1 MFTLPD
7 PSVLIPLFF
16 VIGVLPI
23 GLVMLTA
30 YTKIV
35 VVLSLLKNA
44 LGLQQVPP
52 AIVTNG
58 LAIVLSWYV
67 MYPVGMQVMT
77 AVEVDLKNPRAPSA
91 LSMVQIIDKAKEP
104 LRAFLDQHAKAHER
118 AFFLDAS
125 KRLISDKL
133 ADKNAPAITDRDF
146 VVLVPA
152 FVVSELTAAF
162 LIGVLIA
169 LPFIVIDLVVAN
181 VLMALGMQM
190 MSPTMLSL
198 PIKLLLFVMLDGW
211 SRLAHA
217 LVLTYR

>member
-1 MFTLPD
+1 MFNFPD
-7 PSVLIPLFF
+7 PAVFIPLIFAL
-16 VIGVLPI
+16 GVLPVA
-23 GLVMLTA
+23 LVMVSS

-58 LAIVLSWYV
+58 LALLLTWYV
-67 MYPVGMQVMT
+67 MYPVGLEVMA
-77 AVEVDLKNPRAPSA
+77 AVEGERHLPKSA
-91 LSMVQIIDKAKEP
+91 QTLTMLEIANRGKEP
-104 LRAFLDQHAKAHER
+104 LRAFLDKHASERERVFFQDAAH
-118 AFFLDAS
+118 
-125 KRLISDKL
+125 RLMGEKVAKSLTPK
-133 ADKNAPAITDRDF
+133 DF

-152 FVVSELTAAF
+152 FAVSELTEAF

-169 LPFIVIDLVVAN
+169 LPFIIIDLVVAN

-190 MSPTMLSL
+190 MSPAMVSL

-211 SRLAHA
+211 SRLSHA
-217 LVLTYR
+217 LVLGYQ